1 MFLHSIVKIFPRDL
15 LVTNHYPPGVPRRG
29 TASSYSFKGLKPYW
43 VPIALLKHGKSWVIL
58 AALRWMAMGV
68 VSVLFFLGGGGY
80 GASGIKHQPLIDSN
94 KPQWRIKLERIYN
107 LIMIKDQETLWKNI
121 KPLVWIYGCI
131 CLGYVHILI

>member
-1 MFLHSIVKIFPRDL
+1 
-15 LVTNHYPPGVPRRG
+15 
-29 TASSYSFKGLKPYW
+29 
-43 VPIALLKHGKSWVIL
+43 
-58 AALRWMAMGV
+58 MGV

-107 LIMIKDQETLWKNI
+107 LIMITDQATLWKHI